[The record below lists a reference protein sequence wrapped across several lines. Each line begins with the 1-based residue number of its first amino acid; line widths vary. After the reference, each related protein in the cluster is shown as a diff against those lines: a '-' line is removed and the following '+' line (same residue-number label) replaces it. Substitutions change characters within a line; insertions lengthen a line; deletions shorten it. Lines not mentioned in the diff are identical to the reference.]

1 MSDLES
7 RRAAVAFWTLLGAVA
22 VTTLATA
29 TGNLAPGVL
38 SPDARDALGFIALGL
53 AFAAHAL
60 PLVAG
65 LIRISRPVPLQLAS
79 GGA

>member
-1 MSDLES
+1 MNDLEN

-22 VTTLATA
+22 VTTLATV
-29 TGNLAPGVL
+29 TGNLAPGAL
-38 SPDARDALGFIALGL
+38 SPDARDALGFVALGL

-60 PLVAG
+60 PLISS
-65 LIRISRPVPLQLAS
+65 LIRVSRPVPLQLAS